1 MTNNDRDS
9 VGAMHV
15 IKEQATEMKEALLT
29 GRLNR
34 IGELLHEGFVYKKR
48 LASAISNPL
57 IDEIYDTAL
66 RAGAIGG
73 KILGAGGG
81 GFMAFYC
88 PDVKR
93 YDVMDR
99 LKYFGG
105 VFHSYD
111 FVEEGLCTWS
121 L

>member
-1 MTNNDRDS
+1 
-9 VGAMHV
+9 
-15 IKEQATEMKEALLT
+15 MKEALLT
-29 GRLNR
+29 RPPEPDRRTAPRRVRLQ
-34 IGELLHEGFVYKKR
+34 EATR
-48 LASAISNPL
+48 LGLSNPL